1 MSYCMWQQPQVSL
14 PAITNNNSMSVRQRH
29 GKIQRRL
36 ESVTESSATLDEERG
51 DFELE
56 MFLDNDP
63 HIDTTFPG
71 CFRVSALGNLLSC
84 VCFPITFLMCCGFV
98 IVPEKSHVC
107 VLYFGKYKG
116 SIQEPGIHWLPPI
129 GAQMQTLSTATR
141 TWIWMTLKS
150 WIVKEIQW
158 SCQR

>member
-1 MSYCMWQQPQVSL
+1 MWQQPQVSL

-141 TWIWMTLKS
+141 T
-150 WIVKEIQW
+150 
-158 SCQR
+158 